1 MLSTRTNNRS
11 FIRIAFLFQIFL
23 FLISPFPFLAQCHV
37 LLMASSLILLA
48 RSAVGEWPLM
58 SAIKGLALAIWGS
71 RHTANAFM
79 RTLNQIAGLR
89 HKNDSRFVVC
99 DRAATQGIKG
109 LSPRKR
115 VTFDVLLYLSYFYTH
130 KYT

>member
-1 MLSTRTNNRS
+1 
-11 FIRIAFLFQIFL
+11 
-23 FLISPFPFLAQCHV
+23 
-37 LLMASSLILLA
+37 MASSLILLA

-79 RTLNQIAGLR
+79 RALNQIAGLR
-89 HKNDSRFVVC
+89 HKNDSRFVVR

-109 LSPRKR
+109 LSPHKR
-115 VTFDVLLYLSYFYTH
+115 VIFDVLS
-130 KYT
+130 